1 MLNSPFHP
9 TNTRTTILMS
19 TEEKPAYS
27 PGLAGVIAG
36 ETEICWVDPDA
47 GLMYR
52 GYDIHEM
59 AEKANFEEVAYLLL
73 NGELPTVAE
82 REEFSRALA
91 KERPLPKEVLEMMRL
106 LPKQTHPM
114 DMLRTGVS
122 MLAPFDPELND
133 HSHEANIRK
142 AIRLIAKV
150 PTLITDGYRIQQ
162 GESPL
167 PERPDLTL
175 AGNLFY
181 KLNGEVPPAWKIR
194 MMDTIFILYA
204 DHEFNASTFAA
215 RVTAATLADMYAA
228 VTSACGTLKGPLHGG
243 ANEESMK
250 MLDEIKTPERAE
262 TWMMDALAR
271 KAKIMGF
278 GHRVYKSGDSRVPIM
293 REIGRD
299 LGQRVGKDQWIPI
312 CEKLEATM
320 EREKK
325 LCANV
330 DLYAAP
336 VFTMLEF
343 PSALNTPIFAAS
355 RVAGWCAHVV
365 EQHDNNRLIRPRS
378 LYTGPEARPYK
389 SPASNGSKK

>member
-1 MLNSPFHP
+1 M
-9 TNTRTTILMS
+9 TI
-19 TEEKPAYS
+19 ENKPAYS

-36 ETEICWVDPDA
+36 ETEICWVDPNA

-59 AEKANFEEVAYLLL
+59 AEQASFEEVAYLLL
-73 NGELPTVAE
+73 NSDLPTL
-82 REEFSRALA
+82 RQLEEFKQQIA
-91 KERPLPKEVLEMMRL
+91 KERPLPKEVMEMLRL
-106 LPKQTHPM
+106 LPKNTHPM

-133 HSHEANIRK
+133 NSHDANIRK

-150 PTLITDGYRIQQ
+150 STLLTDGYRIQHGQ
-162 GESPL
+162 NPL
-167 PERPDLTL
+167 PEKSDLTL

-181 KLNGEVPPAWKIR
+181 KLTGEVPPTWKIR

-250 MLDEIKTPERAE
+250 MLDEIGTPDRAE
-262 TWMMDALAR
+262 KWMMEALAQ
-271 KAKIMGF
+271 KKKIMGF
-278 GHRVYKSGDSRVPIM
+278 GHRVYKKGDSRVPIM
-293 REIGRD
+293 REIARD
-299 LGQRVGKDQWIPI
+299 LGERVGKEQWVPI
-312 CEKLEATM
+312 CENLEATM
-320 EREKK
+320 EREKH

-336 VFTMLEF
+336 VFTMLNF
-343 PSALNTPIFAAS
+343 DPALNTPIFAAS

-365 EQHDNNRLIRPRS
+365 EQQDFFRDTATPD
-378 LYTGPEARPYK
+378 LYTGPAQRPYK
-389 SPASNGSKK
+389 GLSPNGAGKA